1 MSSRSDDSRRRTRM
15 LLVLMPARLI
25 LLILAT
31 FVVGE
36 VAAPEPEPEPLLTD
50 PVLTKGAP
58 CQLQNGCFS
67 S

>member
-1 MSSRSDDSRRRTRM
+1 M
-15 LLVLMPARLI
+15 LLVLVPARLI

-31 FVVGE
+31 FVASE
-36 VAAPEPEPEPLLTD
+36 VTAPEPEPEPLLTD
-50 PVLTKGAP
+50 PVLIKGAP